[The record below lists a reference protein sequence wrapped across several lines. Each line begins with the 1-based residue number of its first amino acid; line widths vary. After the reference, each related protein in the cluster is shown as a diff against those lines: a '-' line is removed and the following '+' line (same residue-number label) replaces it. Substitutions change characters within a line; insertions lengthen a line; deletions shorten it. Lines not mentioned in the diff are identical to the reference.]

1 MADCIFCEIASG
13 AAPARKVYEDEA
25 VVAFLDTAPIVPGHV
40 LVIPKKHVVWYTDL
54 TPAEAG
60 PFSKALYQVARQVKK
75 ASSAE
80 YVSVLIRGT
89 RIPHLHAHLI
99 PKLPGEEST
108 FDKVLDLHQFIQTRH
123 HHRLDNAV
131 LDKIARRVNDAGM

>member
-1 MADCIFCEIASG
+1 MADCIFCKIASG
-13 AAPARKVYEDEA
+13 AAPARKVFEDEA

-60 PFSKALYQVARQVKK
+60 PFSKALYLVARQVKQ
-75 ASSAE
+75 ASGAE
-80 YVSVLIRGT
+80 YVNVLIRGT

-99 PKLPGEEST
+99 PKLPGQDST
-108 FDKVLDLHQFIQTRH
+108 FDKMLDLHQFIQTH
-123 HHRLDNAV
+123 HHHKLDDAV
-131 LDKIARRVNDAGM
+131 LDKIARRVNDATM